1 MQTEYLK
8 TLLVLGQVGSFS
20 KAATDLSITQSAV
33 SQRIKYLEDHYGCQ
47 LVDRSGKLL
56 LLTDAG
62 KVVVHRAEQIL
73 LLEAQLANDL
83 KLRGEKSRLSICCT
97 PTFGVA
103 FLPQVMER
111 FMLRK
116 ADNVD
121 LRFMFHSLDRAVK
134 ELQENEF
141 DLAVI
146 EHCEPIDVPGCDT
159 VKLPSDELVFISAPS
174 LGLPSE
180 EVAIDQLFQHCLIA
194 RKPDCTSRRLLDL
207 NLSRHGH
214 KVDNFKA
221 VIVVDDLR
229 LALETVLSG
238 GGVSFVSRSIAH
250 KELDAGQLR
259 EHRVPG
265 FEQSRLRSVVV
276 KRGRRQDP
284 AVLEFMECIETGLP
298 LVHACERKKIA
309 R

>member
-8 TLLVLGQVGSFS
+8 TLVVLGQVGSFS

-56 LLTDAG
+56 LLTEAG
-62 KVVVHRAEQIL
+62 RLVVQRSEQIL

-83 KLRGEKSRLSICCT
+83 KLRGEKTRLAICCT
-97 PTFGVA
+97 PTFGVG
-103 FLPQVMER
+103 FLPQVMEK
-111 FMLRK
+111 FMSRK

-146 EHCEPIDVPGCDT
+146 EHCEAMDVPGFDI
-159 VKLPSDELVFISAPS
+159 VELPSDELVFVSAPS
-174 LGLPSE
+174 LGLPAG
-180 EVAIDQLFQHCLIA
+180 EVELERLLHCCLIA

-207 NLSRHGH
+207 NLSRCGRS
-214 KVDNFKA
+214 VDDFKA
-221 VIVVDDLR
+221 VVVVDDLR

-238 GGVSFVSRSIAH
+238 GGVSFLSRSIAAR
-250 KELDAGQLR
+250 ELESGQLLA
-259 EHRVPG
+259 HIVAG
-265 FEQSRLRSVVV
+265 FEQSRRRSVVV
-276 KRGRRQDP
+276 KSERRQDA
-284 AVLEFMECIETGLP
+284 AVVEFLDCIDAGFL
-298 LVHACERKKIA
+298 LGSGC
-309 R
+309 

>member
-8 TLLVLGQVGSFS
+8 TLVVLGQVGSFS

-56 LLTDAG
+56 LLTEAG
-62 KVVVHRAEQIL
+62 KVVVQRAEQIL

-97 PTFGVA
+97 PTFGVG
-103 FLPQVMER
+103 FLPQVMEK
-111 FMLRK
+111 FMSRK
-116 ADNVD
+116 DDNVD

-146 EHCEPIDVPGCDT
+146 EHCETMDVTGFDI
-159 VKLPSDELVFISAPS
+159 VELPSDQLVFVSAPA
-174 LGLPSE
+174 LGLAAG
-180 EVAIDQLFQHCLIA
+180 EVELDRLLRHCLIA
-194 RKPDCTSRRLLDL
+194 RKPDCTSRRLLDV
-207 NLSRHGH
+207 NLARYGR
-214 KVDNFKA
+214 KVEDFKA

-229 LALETVLSG
+229 LALETVLAG
-238 GGVSFVSRSIAH
+238 GGVSFVSRSIAAR
-250 KELDAGQLR
+250 ELEAGQVL
-259 EHRVPG
+259 EHVVPG
-265 FEQSRLRSVVV
+265 FEQTRRRSVVV
-276 KRGRRQDP
+276 KSERRQDP
-284 AVLEFMECIETGLP
+284 AVVEFLDCIESGFS
-298 LVHACERKKIA
+298 VGGIC
-309 R
+309 

>member
-8 TLLVLGQVGSFS
+8 TLVVLGQVGSFS
-20 KAATDLSITQSAV
+20 KAANDLSITQSAV

-62 KVVVHRAEQIL
+62 RLVVQRAEQIL

-83 KLRGEKSRLSICCT
+83 KLRGEKTRLSICCT
-97 PTFGVA
+97 PTFGVG
-103 FLPQVMER
+103 FLPQVMEK
-111 FMLRK
+111 FMSRK

-146 EHCEPIDVPGCDT
+146 EHCEAMEVSGFDIVE
-159 VKLPSDELVFISAPS
+159 LPSDQLVFVSAPS
-174 LGLPSE
+174 LGLPPG
-180 EVAIDQLFQHCLIA
+180 EVDLERLFQFCLIA

-207 NLSRHGH
+207 NLSRCGRT
-214 KVDNFKA
+214 VEDFKA
-221 VIVVDDLR
+221 VVVVDDLR
-229 LALETVLSG
+229 LALETVLAG
-238 GGVSFVSRSIAH
+238 GGISFVSRSIAAR
-250 KELDAGQLR
+250 ELDAGQLL
-259 EHRVPG
+259 EHVVPG
-265 FEQSRLRSVVV
+265 FEQSRRRSVVV
-276 KRGRRQDP
+276 KSERRQDP
-284 AVLEFMECIETGLP
+284 AVVEFLDCIDAGFP
-298 LVHACERKKIA
+298 LGGAC
-309 R
+309 